1 MTFYEYDSDIYDD
14 PGLPLHMAL
23 NELRDFPE
31 AWDLHWHQAVEF
43 LYCVEG
49 EGTAVSD
56 TRHIPLKAGELAV
69 INPNRLHTFY
79 AAGSCQYYCLL
90 VDPSIWNLPGT
101 AVQPFI
107 ADEEAGQQLL
117 EAVKEAEER
126 RPYYQTEVRAR
137 LSRLW
142 VYLCRNF
149 PEEAREPDGTG
160 KQLEMVKSV
169 ITYIRRNFAEP
180 MTVEDICGAV
190 SFSRSYVCHV
200 FKEITG
206 QTLVE
211 YINFV
216 RCHNADSLLRTG
228 MYNVSECAEKSG
240 FKTLSYFSRTYRK
253 LLGVPPSSH
262 R

>member
-1 MTFYEYDSDIYDD
+1 MTFYEYDSDIYDN

-23 NELRDFPE
+23 NELYYFPE
-31 AWDLHWHQAVEF
+31 PWDLHWHRAVEF

-56 TRHIPLKAGELAV
+56 TRHFPLKPGEMAV
-69 INPNRLHTFY
+69 INSNRLHTFY
-79 AAGSCQYYCLL
+79 TGGHCRYYCLL

-101 AVQPFI
+101 AVQPYI
-107 ADEEAGQQLL
+107 ADEEAGRLLL
-117 EAVKEAEER
+117 ETVREAEER
-126 RPYYQTEVRAR
+126 RAYYQTEVRAL

-142 VYLCRNF
+142 VHLCRNF
-149 PEEAREPDGTG
+149 PMEAEEPGGVG

-169 ITYIRRNFAEP
+169 IAYIRQNFSEP
-180 MTVEDICGAV
+180 LTVEDICSQV

-211 YINFV
+211 YINFI
-216 RCHNADSLLRTG
+216 RCHNAQSLLKTG
-228 MYNVSECAEKSG
+228 LYNVSECAEKSG

-253 LLGVPPSSH
+253 QMGVPPSSH